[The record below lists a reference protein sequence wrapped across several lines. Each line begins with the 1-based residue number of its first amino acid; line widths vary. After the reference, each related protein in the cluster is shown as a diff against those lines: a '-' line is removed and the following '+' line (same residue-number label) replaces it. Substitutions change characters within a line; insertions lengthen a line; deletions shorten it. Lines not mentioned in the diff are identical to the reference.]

1 MLTPREIIA
10 ESWAITV
17 KERGL
22 RRWGYASAF
31 FETLRN
37 VELLLYQ
44 GYYLYFFL
52 FKDTTVG
59 WLSVEK
65 MLFDSLSLWVF
76 ILLTVFLAVL
86 LFVEI
91 FFPTLATGAIIGLAA
106 KSHRKEKTEGG
117 VVLALYNFFP
127 ILEIHGLFLLSSAT
141 ITFTAASFIIRYG
154 APGMRWLA
162 MPLLFFLFFISLL
175 FTFLASFAEEG
186 VVIRKLGVFD
196 AIGKSFK
203 MIVSNLT
210 HIMFL
215 LLLLLVIFLRVF
227 INAVVILLLPA
238 LIAGIGLLL
247 TFFLT
252 HTVSYLIAGIIGIIL
267 LFIVSYFFAYLH
279 IFKQTVWTIT
289 YMELSKRKD
298 LDVIDDD

>member
-17 KERGL
+17 KERSL
-22 RRWGYASAF
+22 RAWGYASAF

-52 FKDTTVG
+52 FREQIVG
-59 WLSVEK
+59 WWSVEIL
-65 MLFDSLSLWVF
+65 LFRSLPLWVF
-76 ILLTVFLAVL
+76 IALTAFLVL
-86 LFVEI
+86 LLLLQL

-106 KSHRKEKTEGG
+106 KSYRKEEAKGG
-117 VVLALYNFFP
+117 AILALYNFFP
-127 ILEIHGLFLLSSAT
+127 MLEIHGLFLLSSAT
-141 ITFTAASFIIRYG
+141 VTFTAASFIIRYA
-154 APGMRWLA
+154 APGARML
-162 MPLLFFLFFISLL
+162 MLPLLCVLFLISLL
-175 FTFLASFAEEG
+175 FTFFASFAEEG

-203 MIVSNLT
+203 MILSNLT

-215 LLLLLVIFLRVF
+215 LVLLLVIFLRVL

-238 LIAGIGLLL
+238 IIVGIALLLTSFLTKTLSYAIAGIVGILLL
-247 TFFLT
+247 F
-252 HTVSYLIAGIIGIIL
+252 V
-267 LFIVSYFFAYLH
+267 VSYFFAYLQV
-279 IFKQTVWTIT
+279 FKQTVWTIT
-289 YMELSKRKD
+289 YMELSKKKE
-298 LDVIDDD
+298 LDVIEEA